1 MKNYKKI
8 SEIKNIVSPIA
19 KKHGLKKISLF
30 GSRARGDDDT
40 QSDYDF
46 LITKGKVHTLW
57 LYMSLVDELEQAF
70 NAHVDVVNDTSP
82 DSDIVETA
90 SREGIVLYEE

>member
-1 MKNYKKI
+1 MW
-8 SEIKNIVSPIA
+8 
-19 KKHGLKKISLF
+19 
-30 GSRARGDDDT
+30 R
-40 QSDYDF
+40 
-46 LITKGKVHTLW
+46 
-57 LYMSLVDELEQAF
+57 YMSLVDELEQAF